1 MMIVLAFFMSCE
13 NKAPRIEDVI
23 CGGNFRY
30 WYKQGVPNRYH
41 YFDVNGRK
49 ENFCVSR
56 SGEFMEI
63 LMPDFEMSTTWK
75 PLNDSTIIMYHDI
88 EYHVKIIDKET
99 ISTNFVMYYPTNNP
113 KFAISINSPNI
124 SLPSSGYKYPIN
136 QNVIK
141 IISNNLYKYEK

>member
-1 MMIVLAFFMSCE
+1 MRSNYILMMIVLAFFMSCE

-99 ISTNFVMYYPTNNP
+99 IMLDNDTLHVL
-113 KFAISINSPNI
+113 KD
-124 SLPSSGYKYPIN
+124 YKYIPKNYQKLLGNDIVTGGFGR
-136 QNVIK
+136 QNRMIK
-141 IISNNLYKYEK
+141 E